1 MLILP
6 RKHHSLTM
14 NESVYTIPTLP
25 LTHHLETLEVMR
37 QLNKANRKLAEL
49 RGVAQTIPN
58 EALLIN
64 TLTLQEAKD
73 SSEVENII
81 TTQDELFK
89 AQLNLRPNALMAA
102 EKEVMNYRQALLTGF
117 DEVRKKRILSL
128 NTIKSIQLQLEHN
141 SAGFRRVPGTTLKRS
156 DGTTVYTPPQ
166 TYEEIIR
173 HMNNLET
180 FINDESLCPLDPLIK
195 MAIIHHQFESI
206 HPFYDGNGRCGRI
219 VLILYLVTADLLDL
233 PILYLSRYITHHKGE
248 YYNLLQAVR
257 NNGTDN
263 GEEWIRW
270 ILFMLRGVEQ
280 TATETIELV
289 KGISKLMAAYKQQLR
304 PAFGKLYR
312 HELLNNLF
320 FHPYTKIEFI
330 ERDMMVQ
337 RKTAS
342 RYLDKIVAMGLLEK
356 VKLGTSNYYVNAPL
370 VALLS
375 RVNVPENGKTGT

>member
-1 MLILP
+1 
-6 RKHHSLTM
+6 M

-141 SAGFRRVPGTTLKRS
+141 SAGFRKVPGTTLKRS

-257 NNGTDN
+257 NKGTDN

-330 ERDMMVQ
+330 ECDMMVQ

>member
-1 MLILP
+1 
-6 RKHHSLTM
+6 
-14 NESVYTIPTLP
+14 
-25 LTHHLETLEVMR
+25 
-37 QLNKANRKLAEL
+37 
-49 RGVAQTIPN
+49 
-58 EALLIN
+58 
-64 TLTLQEAKD
+64 
-73 SSEVENII
+73 
-81 TTQDELFK
+81 
-89 AQLNLRPNALMAA
+89 
-102 EKEVMNYRQALLTGF
+102 MNYRQALLTGF

-141 SAGFRRVPGTTLKRS
+141 SAGFRKVPGTTLKRS

-166 TYEEIIR
+166 TNEEIIR

-257 NNGTDN
+257 NKGTDN

-320 FHPYTKIEFI
+320 FHPYTKIDFI